1 MYSSADWRALCN
13 INAKQA
19 ARRLAD
25 RQSGTGRD
33 TDSLLRGTLRR
44 RHSVSASA
52 TFVNTDYII
61 ARHLTGTN

>member
-33 TDSLLRGTLRR
+33 TDRLHADVVIPSL
-44 RHSVSASA
+44 HQQ
-52 TFVNTDYII
+52 
-61 ARHLTGTN
+61 HLSTQITS